1 MANKGNKKCG
11 EIAARK
17 CAEQVRESVKIL
29 CKKCMANLSFF
40 DSDNSDLLITRDSAG
55 TDTTYTG
62 GGGGGSVGAAP
73 SSGAGG
79 SGIVIIRYSV

>member
-40 DSDNSDLLITRDSAG
+40 DSDNSYYFCRNCKRTIPI
-55 TDTTYTG
+55 Y
-62 GGGGGSVGAAP
+62 
-73 SSGAGG
+73 
-79 SGIVIIRYSV
+79 I